1 MRPAWIRAAAPASD
15 PSVPFPPMTAQN
27 EAELVASCQAGR
39 LEDFALLYDHYA
51 DPIYRYIRYRV
62 RDSELAEDLASQ
74 TFLRAME
81 KIRDYAPSRGSFSG
95 WLYRIARNGV
105 IDHYRSHKATE
116 SIDEDFEVAGEDDAT
131 RMLQQGMAKEQAHKM
146 LATLDDEKR
155 DILIMRIWDGLSYKD
170 IAEIT
175 GKTETNCKVIVS
187 RTLAGLRDTFPVAA
201 LIALILFPTFR

>member
-1 MRPAWIRAAAPASD
+1 MPAPNE
-15 PSVPFPPMTAQN
+15 PS
-27 EAELVASCQAGR
+27 LIASCQAGT
-39 LEDFALLYDHYA
+39 LEDFALLYDQYA

-62 RDSELAEDLASQ
+62 RDTQLAEDLTSQ

-81 KIRDYAPSRGSFSG
+81 KIGDYKPGRGSFSG

-105 IDHYRSHKATE
+105 IDHYRSHKHVETIDEEFDAPGDEDATE
-116 SIDEDFEVAGEDDAT
+116 RLA
-131 RMLQQGMAKEQAHKM
+131 QGMAKEKVEEM

-155 DILIMRIWDGLSYKD
+155 DILVMRIWDGLSYAE

-187 RTLAGLRDTFPVAA
+187 RTLAALREKFPAA
-201 LIALILFPTFR
+201 VLLLFLFPHLP